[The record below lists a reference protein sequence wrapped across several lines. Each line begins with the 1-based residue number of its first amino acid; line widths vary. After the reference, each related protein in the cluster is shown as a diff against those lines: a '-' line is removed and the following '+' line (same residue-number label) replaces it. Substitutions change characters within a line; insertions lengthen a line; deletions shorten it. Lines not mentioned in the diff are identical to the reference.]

1 MLSARAIETA
11 LGCAIAAIG
20 AFFAVASWRLP
31 ASHDPSAPGPGFAPG
46 GLGLLLIL
54 LGAALAVSV
63 LAKPALEGAPAAPT
77 SEEAVGR
84 RKIAIATALLAA
96 CVMLFEPLG
105 FLLSTFLF
113 LSAGFVFLGEVS
125 WRVSAPAAAFAA
137 MSLWLFFTKLMGV
150 GLPYGLIAEI
160 LFR

>member
-1 MLSARAIETA
+1 MLSARAIEAA

-20 AFFAVASWRLP
+20 AFFALFAWRLP
-31 ASHDPSAPGPGFAPG
+31 TSHDPSAPGPGFAPG
-46 GLGLLLIL
+46 GLGILLIA
-54 LGAALAVSV
+54 LGAALAVSA
-63 LAKPALEGAPAAPT
+63 LAKAVPEGAPAAP
-77 SEEAVGR
+77 SAEEALGR

-137 MSLWLFFTKLMGV
+137 MALWLFFTKLMGV